1 MKYRYLTMCIIITML
16 LSCGSGTKV
25 RIENHTE
32 ATIDQL
38 FIETSQGR
46 FDWND
51 VGVGKSVSKS
61 IILEPGE
68 IIEIGWT
75 TAGRLITRNITM
87 IDSID
92 RASKIEILLEGDT
105 ERLNI
110 SF

>member
-1 MKYRYLTMCIIITML
+1 M
-16 LSCGSGTKV
+16 
-25 RIENHTE
+25 
-32 ATIDQL
+32 DQL

-46 FDWND
+46 FEWDD
-51 VGVGKSVSKS
+51 VGVGKMVSKS

-75 TAGRLITRNITM
+75 TAGRSTTRNITM